1 MCSICSKKKNNMALN
16 AKASQAFVPIK
27 EIQDGIVVLKD
38 GGLRAVLMASS
49 VNLSL
54 KSEEEQTAT
63 IMQFQNFLNTLDFSL
78 QICIQSRKF
87 NITSYIS
94 LLEDRLREQ
103 TEPLLKIQ
111 TEEYIK
117 FIKDFTEST
126 NIMTKH
132 FFLVIPLQP
141 ISGKGTNS
149 GIADKILPVKNSVN
163 QEEKEQAF
171 SEERSQLEQRVAL
184 VSEGLSRIGIRT
196 VSLKTEDE
204 VELFYRVF
212 NPGDAESPI
221 DIGKEGLK

>member
-1 MCSICSKKKNNMALN
+1 MALN
-16 AKASQAFVPIK
+16 AKASQDFVPIK
-27 EIQDGIVVLKD
+27 EIQDGIVILKD

-78 QICIQSRKF
+78 QISVQSRKF
-87 NITSYIS
+87 NITSYIA
-94 LLEDRLREQ
+94 LLEGRLKEQ
-103 TEPLLKIQ
+103 SEPLLKIQ

-117 FIKDFTEST
+117 FIQDFTEST

-132 FFLVIPLQP
+132 FFLVVPLQP
-141 ISGKGTNS
+141 TNS
-149 GIADKILPVKNSVN
+149 ADGKQSGIMDRFLPANKVVDRTE
-163 QEEKEQAF
+163 QEKAF

-184 VSEGLSRIGIRT
+184 VSQGLSRMGIRT
-196 VSLKTEDE
+196 VQLKTEDE

-221 DIGKEGLK
+221 DIGTDKQK

>member
-1 MCSICSKKKNNMALN
+1 MALN
-16 AKASQAFVPIK
+16 AKASQDFVPIK
-27 EIQDGIVVLKD
+27 EIQDGVVILKD

-78 QICIQSRKF
+78 QISVQSRKF
-87 NITSYIS
+87 NITSYIA

-103 TEPLLKIQ
+103 SEPLLKIQ

-117 FIKDFTEST
+117 FIQDFTEST

-132 FFLVIPLQP
+132 FFLVVPLQP
-141 ISGKGTNS
+141 TSSADGKQS
-149 GIADKILPVKNSVN
+149 GIIDRILPANKTVN
-163 QEEKEQAF
+163 RTEQEKAF

-184 VSEGLSRIGIRT
+184 VSQGLSRMGIRT
-196 VSLKTEDE
+196 VQLKTEDE

-221 DIGKEGLK
+221 DIGTK